1 MEMENGISIPLFRFS
16 AAPCQLR
23 AVNAIWL
30 TASIQNSSILKWQ
43 RERKRKCLPSHFT
56 FLPLKR
62 TQFYDCLSYW
72 RMVIG
77 HIQCPTVLLLTN
89 QFKSLFHPS
98 QSSLPHYDLTGLWLP
113 SWLSVHLLSQ
123 WWALNRK
130 VVKMLKGD
138 NLVIFKIC
146 NVMGEKKSVDKGS
159 EDEGKLENSHMRGC
173 LLMLPRGFSISE
185 IITYNYTVSRT
196 IP

>member
-1 MEMENGISIPLFRFS
+1 MEMENGISIPRFRFS

-30 TASIQNSSILKWQ
+30 TASIQNSSIFKWQ
-43 RERKRKCLPSHFT
+43 RERKRKCLPSHFA

-72 RMVIG
+72 LMVIG
-77 HIQCPTVLLLTN
+77 HIQHPAVPLLTN

-113 SWLSVHLLSQ
+113 SWLSTCFPNDGHWTGKWSKCWKETIWWPQ
-123 WWALNRK
+123 WSVTWR
-130 VVKMLKGD
+130 G
-138 NLVIFKIC
+138 
-146 NVMGEKKSVDKGS
+146 KKSVDKGS
-159 EDEGKLENSHMRGC
+159 GGEGKLENSH
-173 LLMLPRGFSISE
+173 SWES
-185 IITYNYTVSRT
+185 VS
-196 IP
+196 

>member
-1 MEMENGISIPLFRFS
+1 MENGISIPLFRFS

-72 RMVIG
+72 RMVIR

-98 QSSLPHYDLTGLWLP
+98 QSSLPHYVWLNWP
-113 SWLSVHLLSQ
+113 
-123 WWALNRK
+123 
-130 VVKMLKGD
+130 VVTF
-138 NLVIFKIC
+138 LVVCPPAFP
-146 NVMGEKKSVDKGS
+146 VMGTEQESGQNVERRQFGDLQ
-159 EDEGKLENSHMRGC
+159 DL
-173 LLMLPRGFSISE
+173 
-185 IITYNYTVSRT
+185 
-196 IP
+196 